1 MKSPTTQCDT
11 PILFIIFNR
20 PDYANKVF
28 DAIKKAQPT
37 KLFIAADGPRPH
49 KPQDQELCK
58 QTRAIV
64 NLIDWECE
72 IKTLFQNKNL
82 GCGKGVSSAID
93 WFFDHVEQGII
104 LEDDC
109 VPHESFFPFC
119 TELLEKYKNDEAIM
133 MISGTSYL
141 FNKETSVPSYF
152 FSRYFAIW
160 GWATWKRAW
169 KKFDFNIP
177 DWRIKKHPLSLFKI
191 FKNIQ
196 ITKFWTNYFDQIKQK
211 KIDTWDIQWCYTCIF
226 NNGLAITPLHN
237 LISNIGNEG
246 THANEQPSP
255 FIDMKTLSLEK
266 IVHPPGI
273 KINKQLE
280 QKLYKNINVI
290 KTFSLKCFIKK
301 TIRFPYK
308 ILKKII
314 KKYVIIH
321 IKKN

>member
-1 MKSPTTQCDT
+1 MPYNT

-20 PDYANKVF
+20 PDYAKKVF

-37 KLFIAADGPRPH
+37 KLFIAADGPRPN
-49 KPQDQELCK
+49 KPQDQELCN

-72 IKTLFQNKNL
+72 VKTLFQNKNL

-119 TELLEKYKNDEAIM
+119 AELLEKYKNDESIM

-141 FNKETSVPSYF
+141 FNKETSAHSYF
-152 FSRYFAIW
+152 FSRFFAIW

-169 KKFDFNIP
+169 EKFDFTIS

-196 ITKFWTNYFDQIKQK
+196 ITKFWANYFDEIKKQ
-211 KIDTWDIQWCYTCIF
+211 KIDTWDIQWSYACIL
-226 NNGLAITPLHN
+226 NHGLAITPFHN
-237 LISNIGNEG
+237 LISNIGAEG
-246 THANEQPSP
+246 VHYHNDNKNPLLHLCT
-255 FIDMKTLSLEK
+255 KTITIPLK
-266 IVHPPGI
+266 HPPHQ
-273 KINKQLE
+273 KINKYLN
-280 QKLYKNINVI
+280 KITYRNLNITSKHPIKNCISFFYRLPKRIFNKFLNKI
-290 KTFSLKCFIKK
+290 KS
-301 TIRFPYK
+301 
-308 ILKKII
+308 
-314 KKYVIIH
+314 
-321 IKKN
+321 